1 MGLGDLL
8 VKKREQGVI
17 VNVIYDDFGSSGTP
31 SAFFDRLKDAGV
43 GLVQFNPLNP
53 LGGNRSGY
61 SLNARDHR
69 KILIVDGAIAI
80 IGGVNLST
88 SYQGSLPGK
97 SSGPDD
103 KPSAPWRDTD
113 LEIAGPAVIYLQQLF
128 FDHWIGQEGPPVD
141 DINFFPKVPDQG
153 KEVVRIIGSTPDNRV
168 PRYYV
173 TVLSAI
179 RNAEMKVWISAAY
192 FVPTHQ
198 EMEDLLDASRRGV
211 DVRILLPDDS
221 DSRLAMAVQHSR
233 YDDLLGAGV
242 KIYESH
248 DEVLHSKTI
257 VVDGVWS
264 VIGSSNFD
272 HRSVV
277 FNDEVDAVV
286 VGSDTAKELE
296 RMFDDDL
303 TNAHQIDRVEWS
315 DRSVGER
322 LKDFFARIWQIVL

>member
-1 MGLGDLL
+1 MS
-8 VKKREQGVI
+8 V
-17 VNVIYDDFGSSGTP
+17 
-31 SAFFDRLKDAGV
+31 
-43 GLVQFNPLNP
+43 
-53 LGGNRSGY
+53 
-61 SLNARDHR
+61 
-69 KILIVDGAIAI
+69 
-80 IGGVNLST
+80 
-88 SYQGSLPGK
+88 
-97 SSGPDD
+97 
-103 KPSAPWRDTD
+103 
-113 LEIAGPAVIYLQQLF
+113 
-128 FDHWIGQEGPPVD
+128 
-141 DINFFPKVPDQG
+141 
-153 KEVVRIIGSTPDNRV
+153 
-168 PRYYV
+168 
-173 TVLSAI
+173 
-179 RNAEMKVWISAAY
+179 
-192 FVPTHQ
+192 
-198 EMEDLLDASRRGV
+198 DASS
-211 DVRILLPDDS
+211 ICHAPTSISLHTI
-221 DSRLAMAVQHSR
+221 A
-233 YDDLLGAGV
+233 AGV